1 MGEMISLKYDF
12 SFKYLFRNEKVR
24 RHFLSDV
31 LGIPP
36 EEIRSVRL
44 ADTHLWKQYRK
55 QKQGILDVIME
66 LNDDSKVN
74 IELQIEMISCWD
86 RRSLFYWSKMF
97 TEELLAGQ
105 KYWKLKRCI
114 CISILGFNLDE
125 RPEYHKVYRLRDRS
139 GQEFSDMME
148 IHVIELNKKLSGG
161 DRVDDWIRL
170 LNAGTREE
178 LDMLEAGTKNP
189 GILEAIKEVRGM
201 SLRKTLRMMYEAKLK
216 EIRDRDAREDYV
228 RAEGRAEGRAAGK
241 AEGRAAG
248 RVEGKAES
256 ILCLLSET
264 GSVPDPLR
272 KKIRQEQNLD
282 TLDRWLLL
290 AARAENIENFRERA
304 GI

>member
-1 MGEMISLKYDF
+1 M
-12 SFKYLFRNEKVR
+12 
-24 RHFLSDV
+24 
-31 LGIPP
+31 
-36 EEIRSVRL
+36 
-44 ADTHLWKQYRK
+44 
-55 QKQGILDVIME
+55 
-66 LNDDSKVN
+66 
-74 IELQIEMISCWD
+74 
-86 RRSLFYWSKMF
+86 
-97 TEELLAGQ
+97 
-105 KYWKLKRCI
+105 
-114 CISILGFNLDE
+114 
-125 RPEYHKVYRLRDRS
+125 YRLRDGS

-228 RAEGRAEGRAAGK
+228 RAEGRDEGRAAGK

-290 AARAENIENFRERA
+290 AARAENIESFRERA